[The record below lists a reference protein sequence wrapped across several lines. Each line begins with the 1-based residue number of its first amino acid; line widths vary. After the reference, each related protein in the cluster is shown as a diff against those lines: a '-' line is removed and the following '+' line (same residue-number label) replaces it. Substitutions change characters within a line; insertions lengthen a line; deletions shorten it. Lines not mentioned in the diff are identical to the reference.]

1 MLRSVCTYCK
11 IHIIYQRYKF
21 IIWKKASAVP
31 ISICLFFTEQTQT
44 ETHYYRLRF
53 NLSLLMNLKGFHEM
67 LLRISN
73 LLKRK

>member
-21 IIWKKASAVP
+21 IIWKKQALFQLVFAF
-31 ISICLFFTEQTQT
+31 FFTEQTQT